1 MKIGIR
7 FRWMA
12 TIATLAVLAACG
24 DATSPVITTD
34 AGRDVLP
41 VEDLASPDATTTDA
55 PRPDAPIPEDPGAP
69 LDADDATAP
78 VDPGQA
84 ADAPLP
90 DTPPPQDAQESDS
103 WNDTAPDPDVPVA
116 DAPGD
121 PDASEPQGTAPD
133 GPGPHAWTTGTTT
146 VSRGNRKTPAVVY
159 VPNRPQDGPFPVVVF
174 VPGFQT
180 DSGSYRRTIER
191 IASHGFVVVR
201 CDPPDPLIGVDHREM
216 AADVSAVLDWVLGTG
231 SPAAGVADPARIA
244 AMGHSLGGKVAT
256 MTAFLDARIGALLAL
271 DPVNGGGP
279 SGYADSRPDIVPD
292 QVTPLTIPM
301 GFAGETT
308 NGTGSLLSPACAPT
322 DQNFQ
327 TFYEAAVNAPWVAE
341 WTFAGADHMDFLDV
355 EECNWTCRAACAQGS
370 AAPEAV
376 VAGTRTLS
384 VAFLRHALKD
394 EAAMLPWLVGA
405 QVPTGVTVRS
415 RP

>member
-1 MKIGIR
+1 MKIANR
-7 FRWMA
+7 LRWMT
-12 TIATLAVLAACG
+12 TIATLGVLAACG
-24 DATSPVITTD
+24 DGSSPVIPGDVGPD
-34 AGRDVLP
+34 AGP
-41 VEDLASPDATTTDA
+41 IADLAPSDTTMTDA
-55 PRPDAPIPEDPGAP
+55 PRPDAPIPEDPGAL
-69 LDADDATAP
+69 LDADDATVP

-84 ADAPLP
+84 TDTPLP

-103 WNDTAPDPDVPVA
+103 WNDTDPIPDVPVA

-121 PDASEPQGTAPD
+121 PDASEPQVTAPD
-133 GPGPHAWTTGTTT
+133 GPGSHAWTTGATT

-216 AADVSAVLDWVLGTG
+216 ALDVSAVLDWVLGAE
-231 SPAAGVADPARIA
+231 SPAVGVADPERIG

-256 MTAFLDARIGALLAL
+256 MTAFRDARIGALLAL

-279 SGYADSRPDIVPD
+279 TGYADSRPDIVPD
-292 QVTPLTIPM
+292 QVAPLAIPV

-327 TFYEAAVNAPWVAE
+327 TFYQAAVNAPWAAE

-376 VAGTRTLS
+376 VAGTRTLA
-384 VAFLRHALKD
+384 VAFLRHALKND
-394 EAAMLPWLVGA
+394 AAMLPWLVGT
-405 QVPTGVTVRS
+405 QVPADVTVQH